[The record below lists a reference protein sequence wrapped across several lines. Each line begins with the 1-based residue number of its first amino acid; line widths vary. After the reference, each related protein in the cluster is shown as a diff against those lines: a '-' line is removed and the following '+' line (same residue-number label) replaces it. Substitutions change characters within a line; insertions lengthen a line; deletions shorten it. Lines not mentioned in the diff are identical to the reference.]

1 MKNIL
6 TLFCFLISLVNC
18 AQEIPDE
25 IAENSLKENLHYLA
39 SDDLAGRKFGTE
51 GIEEA
56 AQYIETI
63 FSTHNVQ
70 PFYETYRDSFQH
82 NDKTGYNLIALKEGN
97 DPKLKDEFIV
107 LGAHYDHIG
116 IVNQE
121 KAVAGDSIANGANDN
136 AAGTA
141 SIIALAKYFANKE
154 TKRSILFVLFSAEEE
169 GLIGSKHLAKRL
181 KKEKVDVYTMLNFE
195 MIGVPL
201 VDQSYEAYLTGF
213 KESNFAKKFNEY
225 ADAEV
230 FGFFP
235 KAKEFQLFKRSD
247 NYPFYKEL
255 NIPAQTLCTFD
266 FSNYEYYHHVDDEAE
281 LMNYEHMQNLLA
293 KIIPGIEAMANSA
306 KKEIQLNTK
315 Q

>member
-6 TLFCFLISLVNC
+6 ILSFLLISWVNYS
-18 AQEIPDE
+18 QVIPDE
-25 IAENSLKENLHYLA
+25 IAENSLKETLHYLA

-56 AQYIETI
+56 AQYIESI

-70 PFYETYRDSFQH
+70 PFYETYRDSFQY
-82 NDKTGYNLIALKEGN
+82 KGETGYNLIALKEGN
-97 DPKLKDEFIV
+97 DPKLKDEFII

-116 IVNQE
+116 IVNEEQT
-121 KAVAGDSIANGANDN
+121 VAGDSIANGANDN

-181 KKEKVDVYTMLNFE
+181 KKEKVDIYTMLNFE

-230 FGFFP
+230 FGFFA

-247 NYPFYKEL
+247 NYPFYEEL

-293 KIIPGIEAMANSA
+293 KIIPGIEAIANTA
-306 KKEIQLNTK
+306 TKEIQLNTK